1 MPLIKRIS
9 IGLLLIVISLYFSL
23 PFTAKFFLAASLEK
37 SNVELTN
44 IELSLP
50 SYQQITEQTYKV
62 TSASVKLKDNTEI
75 RFSDIQLL
83 ANNIAGLPI
92 KVQIGAVEISS
103 EKAKKIDDKAAD
115 SVNLQAFL
123 PRSFISSL
131 PLLKLSI
138 ASLSSDQLPVQLEQF
153 HALLSE
159 NLITTTAKITS
170 VKPFDTASP
179 YAKLSGKRV
188 SLNISASNRIE
199 FMLADQTSTPL
210 LAVDITLSKK
220 QTKLLGSVAIQHAF
234 KQLNIPLNQDKN
246 ISLNKGNSSLVA
258 EFSLPLQQT
267 LAAADLDG
275 LLINAQFQQQS
286 TLALGPQ
293 HPFSA
298 GLLHASFN
306 VEASLNKGNWQVSL
320 DSETIPLVYLEGGF
334 EFLKGSKQGKLKLNI
349 NKPIVLEGM
358 IQANTF
364 NITKGGLQLS
374 YTEGKS
380 TLADIQLSKLSSQSG
395 TKNSAEL
402 LAHFNINKPTLRFPV
417 QGLSVTSAKANL
429 AGRFA
434 WHNNTVIFD
443 SKPNNSL
450 SLKTITLDDSKV
462 ENLSISLPAQAIKLD
477 LKAPKI
483 SALAFSFAAEKLSIH
498 DTLLDEVKIDSTVSV
513 EDNNFKLKS
522 SIQAIE
528 VNIAGTTQHIPA
540 MLVEGNSRY
549 NGNVRKASISLF
561 NACHQPLINAN
572 WHNSATTK
580 DSYLYLQWQHNF
592 STENTFQHWLNSN
605 SLPFNINNGS
615 LSGIAQIEFRQKQTL
630 LKKLTFSLK
639 DIDGSHQ
646 LGLFQ
651 GVQFKLNAR
660 ALPNK
665 QPTFMLEAF
674 IEEANIGLKIS
685 NIKLKSTLYKSQN
698 SWYANIPI
706 ATAELFSGSIG
717 LVEKKLQLTDD
728 IKLNIDLK
736 QLNLADLV
744 ATQQVDSLDI
754 TGKVSG
760 QIPIHYQAGE
770 INILDGSVRTSQP
783 GNIHYS
789 SPLSGNDDINQQLKL
804 TLDVLEDFDYSKLTT
819 QISYNNRILKLDSSI
834 MGTNYNAVGR
844 RPVELNLN
852 TELDLQGA
860 IKALR
865 LQSGLE
871 SQIEKLF
878 DLKTTSANNERYC
891 K

>member
-37 SNVELTN
+37 SNIELTG

-50 SYQQITEQTYKV
+50 SYQQITGQTYKV
-62 TSASVKLKDNTEI
+62 ASASVKLKDNTEM

-83 ANNIAGLPI
+83 ANNIASQPI
-92 KVQIGAVEISS
+92 KIQIGAVEISS
-103 EKAKKIDDKAAD
+103 EKAQKIDDKAAD

-123 PRSFISSL
+123 PRSFIRSL
-131 PLLKLSI
+131 PRLKLSI

-179 YAKLSGKRV
+179 YAKLLGKRI
-188 SLNISASNRIE
+188 SLNISANNKIK
-199 FMLADQTSTPL
+199 FKLADKIPTPL

-267 LAAADLDG
+267 LTMADLGG
-275 LLINAQFQQQS
+275 LLISAQFRQQS
-286 TLALGPQ
+286 TLSLQ
-293 HPFSA
+293 DQLSA
-298 GLLHASFN
+298 GSLSTSVNA
-306 VEASLNKGNWQVSL
+306 EASLSKGKWLVSL
-320 DSETIPLVYLEGGF
+320 DSKAVPLVYVKGDFGL
-334 EFLKGSKQGKLKLNI
+334 LKNSKQGQLKLNI
-349 NKPIVLEGM
+349 NKPVILKGT
-358 IQANTF
+358 IQTNTF
-364 NITKGGLQLS
+364 KMTQGSLHLS
-374 YTEGKS
+374 YAEGKNM
-380 TLADIQLSKLSSQSG
+380 LANIQLSKLSSQSG

-402 LAHFNINKPTLRFPV
+402 LAQFNINKPIQRFPI
-417 QGLSVTSAKANL
+417 QGFSVASSKANL
-429 AGRFA
+429 SGHLT
-434 WHNNTVIFD
+434 WHKNTIAFD
-443 SKPNNSL
+443 TKLSNRL
-450 SLKTITLDDSKV
+450 SLKTIKLSDSKIKSI
-462 ENLSISLPAQAIKLD
+462 SISLPPQAIKLD
-477 LKAPKI
+477 LKASKI
-483 SALAFSFAAEKLSIH
+483 PALSFLIDAKKLSSQ
-498 DTLLDEVKIDSTVSV
+498 DTLLDQVEIDSTVAF
-513 EDNNFKLKS
+513 DGNNFQLNSK
-522 SIQAIE
+522 IQAIE
-528 VNIAGTTQHIPA
+528 ANIAGKNQHIPA
-540 MLVEGNSRY
+540 ILLEGDFQHKNNLS
-549 NGNVRKASISLF
+549 KATINLF
-561 NACHQPLINAN
+561 NACHQPLIKAN
-572 WHNSATTK
+572 WHHFASTNGSQ
-580 DSYLYLQWQHNF
+580 LNLQWQHDF
-592 STENTFQHWLNSN
+592 STENTLQHWLNTD

-639 DIDGSHQ
+639 DIDGLHQ

-651 GVQFKLNAR
+651 GVQFKLNAH

-674 IEEANIGLKIS
+674 IEQANIGLKIS